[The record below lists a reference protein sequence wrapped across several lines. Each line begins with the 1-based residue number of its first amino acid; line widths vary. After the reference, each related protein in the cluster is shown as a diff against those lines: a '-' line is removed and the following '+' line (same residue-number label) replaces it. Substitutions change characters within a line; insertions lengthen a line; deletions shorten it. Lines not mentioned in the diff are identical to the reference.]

1 MSFSNRFVLVFV
13 QLRSELCD
21 LTNEIQRVTIKEDNR
36 EVSAV
41 MDLGTGVL

>member
-1 MSFSNRFVLVFV
+1 MSFSNHLALPFV

-21 LTNEIQRVTIKEDNR
+21 LTNEIQRVTIKEDNQ

-41 MDLGTGVL
+41 IDLGTGVL